1 MQSQS
6 FSAMKHILLFTLCL
20 WSVTTLFG
28 QKLTRKEKQIIQAVE
43 QLDNEALQFLIDVV
57 NINSGTLNFDGVRQ
71 TGEVF
76 QKAFDAIGF
85 KARWVDMPAEVNRA
99 GHLFAE
105 RKGTQGKRLLLI
117 GHLDTVFDKDSP
129 FQQWTSQDTIAY
141 GPGANDMKGGN
152 VVILYALKALY
163 NAGVLDD
170 TQLIVALH
178 GDEESAGR
186 PLEISRRDIIEA
198 AKRSDIA
205 LGFETSTGFNYAT
218 VARRGSS
225 GWQLEVTGKQAHS
238 SGIFSERVG
247 AGAVFEASRIL
258 YRFYEQLSP
267 EELLTFNPGTIAGGT
282 RVETD
287 PLASTMTTYGK
298 SNIVAQKVMV
308 KGGLR
313 FISEEQK
320 EKARTHM
327 REIVADHLPHTSATI
342 TFTDSYPAMPP
353 TKGNRELL
361 EQLSQLSLALG
372 QGEVLAYDPGKRG
385 AADISFVAEYVDGL
399 DGLGTMGRGAHSP
412 REYMDLRT
420 FNDLIKRTALF
431 IFRLTR

>member
-1 MQSQS
+1 MRYIVLLLS
-6 FSAMKHILLFTLCL
+6 FSLL
-20 WSVTTLFG
+20 VPAAIG
-28 QKLTRKEKQIIQAVE
+28 QKLTRKEKQILQEV
-43 QLDNEALQFLIDVV
+43 QKLDKEALQFLIDVV
-57 NINSGTLNFDGVRQ
+57 NINSGTLNFEGVKQ
-71 TGEVF
+71 TGKVF
-76 QKAFDAIGF
+76 QNAFEAIGF
-85 KARWVDMPAEVNRA
+85 DAQWIDMPAKVNRA

-105 RKGTQGKRLLLI
+105 RKGAKGKRLLLI

-129 FQQWTSQDTIAY
+129 FQQWKAQDTIAY

-152 VVILYALKALY
+152 VVMLYALKALH

-170 TQLIVALH
+170 TQIIVALH
-178 GDEESAGR
+178 GDEESAGK
-186 PLEISRRDIIEA
+186 PIEISRRDIIAA

-258 YRFYEQLSP
+258 YRFYEQLSQ

-282 RVETD
+282 RVD
-287 PLASTMTTYGK
+287 PDPATSTMTTYGK
-298 SNIVAQKVMV
+298 SNIVAQKVVV

-313 FISEEQK
+313 FISEDQK
-320 EKARTHM
+320 EKARANM
-327 REIVADHLPHTSATI
+327 RKIVADHLPHTSATI

-353 TKGNRELL
+353 TDGNLALL
-361 EQLSQLSLALG
+361 KQLNQLSLDLG
-372 QGEVLAYDPGKRG
+372 QGEVVAYDPGRRG
-385 AADISFVAEYVDGL
+385 AADISFIAEYVDGL
-399 DGLGTMGRGAHSP
+399 DGLGTMGKGAHSP
-412 REYMDLRT
+412 DEYVDLTT